1 MAAAKG
7 LVVTNVGTLSPPL
20 GTEASPTFVGDKP

>member
-7 LVVTNVGTLSPPL
+7 LVVGRNKVNVI
-20 GTEASPTFVGDKP
+20 KR